1 MSVKPQVVFRVDESS
16 RVGFGHMSRCR
27 ALAEALVKEGADVCF
42 WTRSVRPT
50 TRSALES
57 FGVKIVDLS
66 DEQTFLEQ
74 DWHSSVVVVDGYH
87 FDADFWQELE
97 SAGVGRTVHI
107 DDFRAIPYRA
117 DIVVCYNEGLE
128 AEQFNLAPH
137 TRLFLGGRF
146 LMLRNEILCAT
157 RLVNSL
163 VPRRALMI
171 ASGGTRQE
179 PWVAAMLTQLSCIEP
194 HLPLWVLSGRRLS
207 EGIVLH
213 RAGLSRSRVRFFSG
227 LAAND
232 MIRLYRQA
240 RYLLAPSST
249 VMLEA
254 FSAGCPIVSGWV
266 ADNQRNSL
274 DFYDRQGLLVNLGDV
289 RKVSRAKLTW
299 AFTKAKRQSGPMA
312 RRQRAYIQ
320 DSTSGVDEIVKAVL
334 ASI

>member
-1 MSVKPQVVFRVDESS
+1 M
-16 RVGFGHMSRCR
+16 
-27 ALAEALVKEGADVCF
+27 
-42 WTRSVRPT
+42 
-50 TRSALES
+50 
-57 FGVKIVDLS
+57 
-66 DEQTFLEQ
+66 
-74 DWHSSVVVVDGYH
+74 
-87 FDADFWQELE
+87 
-97 SAGVGRTVHI
+97 
-107 DDFRAIPYRA
+107 
-117 DIVVCYNEGLE
+117 
-128 AEQFNLAPH
+128 
-137 TRLFLGGRF
+137 
-146 LMLRNEILCAT
+146 
-157 RLVNSL
+157 
-163 VPRRALMI
+163 
-171 ASGGTRQE
+171 
-179 PWVAAMLTQLSCIEP
+179 
-194 HLPLWVLSGRRLS
+194 
-207 EGIVLH
+207 
-213 RAGLSRSRVRFFSG
+213 RFFSG